1 MRQKLRDAYIHTKEE
16 GKIFLKEKHC
26 QKNRMITKKNIYR
39 TFLINS
45 DLICQNLN
53 QCLKNLTTYKRLNLN
68 LKNIFFKANAFCKYK
83 GTRINLNTQKK
94 RAIN

>member
-1 MRQKLRDAYIHTKEE
+1 MPTY
-16 GKIFLKEKHC
+16 
-26 QKNRMITKKNIYR
+26 TKKKKVRYLEIYR

-68 LKNIFFKANAFCKYK
+68 FKNIFLKQMHFVNA
-83 GTRINLNTQKK
+83 KK
-94 RAIN
+94 LELI

>member
-1 MRQKLRDAYIHTKEE
+1 MPTY
-16 GKIFLKEKHC
+16 
-26 QKNRMITKKNIYR
+26 TKKKKVRYLEIYR

-68 LKNIFFKANAFCKYK
+68 FKNIFFKANAFCKCK
-83 GTRINLNTQKK
+83 GTRINLNTQRK
-94 RAIN
+94 RAII